1 MMNKFVLFNLSVWLI
16 CIFAFTSCNQNQKE
30 EPEDTPTSG
39 KINITVD
46 ETFKPILD
54 SEITVFESIYKYAS
68 INVSYKP
75 EEKAFEDLLNDSARI
90 IIVTRQLTPD
100 EKKHFD

>member
-1 MMNKFVLFNLSVWLI
+1 MEFTDYIRPLLQKKNWKMRKMTKFMFLNLSLFII
-16 CIFAFTSCNQNQKE
+16 CLFTFSSCNQNS

-54 SEITVFESIYKYAS
+54 SEITVFESIYKYAT

-75 EEKAFEDLLNDSARI
+75 EEKAFEDLS
-90 IIVTRQLTPD
+90 
-100 EKKHFD
+100 